1 VTIACATIGSE
12 IRYTLDGST
21 PVIESPLYNGPIIIV
36 SNTTVYAKAFK
47 PGLTDSSLAS
57 ATYTL
62 NYMLTV
68 IGGSGGGMFGPGA
81 AVAITLDATPPGQVV
96 GGWTV
101 LPSGTSLGTAFDTRQ
116 TMTSL
121 VMPAAHVTLTAAFRP
136 PVTIYADA
144 SRPDDSGDGLSWS
157 TAKRT
162 LQSAVYT
169 AGEGGNGAS
178 DIILATN
185 GVYNAGGAV
194 TPGYSLSNRVVIAKE
209 VAVRSVNGASVT
221 VIEGSGTN
229 NFNTANAMR
238 CVYLSKGVLEG
249 FTLRKGSTRWNMMF
263 DGDSFGGGVYMES
276 PSLVLRNCVI
286 SGNRAQFGGGAHWG
300 TLNNCLLTDNTA
312 TDYGGGAGF
321 CTLNSTTIVGNTA
334 GRRGGG
340 VYNGNDVFGV
350 YNCIIWNNRRDSGLI
365 DDCYFLSWNVYYSCA
380 SELSAINGNIN
391 VNPQFVDASNGNYR
405 LQPTSPCIDKGS
417 NTYASDLPDLDGHVR
432 IIDGDANITNTVD
445 MGAYEYGS
453 WHAVAAPEFV
463 PWHVTSFIG
472 TLAVFISCAT
482 AGSEIRYTV
491 DGTDPTT
498 NSSLYTASLSLNG
511 TTTVKAKAYRTGLP
525 ESVTVT
531 ATFTKQ
537 TVATPTFSPS
547 SATSFT
553 GTLSVAISCATAGA
567 EIRYTLDETEP
578 TSSSALYTSPFSLS
592 ATTTI
597 RAKAFKA
604 GMTASAVAAM
614 RVTQQPTETPVIS
627 PPSTTVFTN
636 DLVVSVSCVNPGAR
650 IRYTTDGVDPT
661 GSSILYMGAFT
672 LSATATV
679 KARAF
684 FAGLAD
690 SGVAEATYRKVKT
703 LYVDAGRPDD
713 SGDGLSWGT
722 AKQTIQSGIDA
733 AVEGDTVLVTNGI
746 YNVGCSVMPGQ
757 SLSNRVIIAKDLTL
771 CSVNGATETIIEGSG
786 TNYYGTAGA
795 MRCVYIT
802 KGILDGFT
810 LRGGTSLSGAYNVNY
825 YGGGVYSAG
834 GVLKHCVLSGN
845 KAYNG
850 GGSYESVLYDCW
862 VTDNVAMN
870 DGGGS
875 CGGTLNNVILLRNS
889 AKYGAGSLGGT
900 LYNSLLV
907 GNTASSS
914 GGGTHNSVLYNCT
927 VSQNSAG
934 NGGGIYSDSSRYPF
948 NCIIWNNRLSSG
960 ATNDCNSSVYAY
972 NTCAS
977 GIAVTSG
984 NINVDPLF
992 VNPGNGDYR
1001 LQANSPCIDKGSNT
1015 YAPNLTDIDGNA
1027 RVFDGDANGIN
1038 TVDMGAYEFASSPGV
1053 AMPVII
1059 PPNGTFFLGSVVAQI
1074 SCEAVDATIRY
1085 TLDGTEPTTNS
1096 MVYAGPLSLMNTTT
1110 IKSKA
1115 FKSGLP
1121 DSLTVGAV
1129 LTRQAVATPVFTPVA
1144 GTLFINALAVT
1155 VTCSTASSEIRYTLD
1170 GTTPIPTSSLYTG
1183 PIILTTNT
1191 TVNAKAFKLGMDD
1204 SATASASYSLQPVA
1218 TPVFL
1223 PPAGWPCETTL
1234 AVTTTCATAGA
1245 TMRYTVDG
1253 TEPSLS
1259 SPVYA
1264 SPIIINA
1271 TTTIK
1276 VKAYKQ
1282 GYPDSVTA
1290 TAMYPKA
1297 IPISEAVDNLSLTFT
1312 MLGNL
1317 PWYGETGGTAHDGI
1331 DAARSGLITPGQQ
1344 SWMETVVYGT
1354 GTISFWWKITSG
1366 SGYGN
1371 LSFFIDRGFQSSI
1384 SRDVNWQQRTYTL
1397 GNGYHTLMWYYRRNA
1412 SSTTVPDGSWVDQ
1425 IVWSPT
1431 VQRTARST
1439 PYQWLDDYRLVGGGD
1454 YEAADMLDS
1463 DGDGY
1468 KAWEE
1473 YVAGTDPTNSL
1484 SVFRAKID
1492 EWGGQRRVS
1501 WTPDLTGAVP
1511 SRVYSVFGTGTLL
1524 DGFPSTPATNVPAGT
1539 PISAQSLEPYRFF
1552 KVGVGIQQ

>member
-1 VTIACATIGSE
+1 
-12 IRYTLDGST
+12 
-21 PVIESPLYNGPIIIV
+21 
-36 SNTTVYAKAFK
+36 
-47 PGLTDSSLAS
+47 
-57 ATYTL
+57 
-62 NYMLTV
+62 
-68 IGGSGGGMFGPGA
+68 
-81 AVAITLDATPPGQVV
+81 
-96 GGWTV
+96 
-101 LPSGTSLGTAFDTRQ
+101 
-116 TMTSL
+116 MTSL
-121 VMPAAHVTLTAAFRP
+121 VMPSAHVTLTAIFRS

-144 SRPDDSGDGLSWS
+144 SRPDDSGDGLSWAA
-157 TAKRT
+157 AKQT
-162 LQSAVYT
+162 LQAALYA
-169 AGEGGNGAS
+169 AGDGGNGAS

-209 VAVRSVNGASVT
+209 VAVRSVNGAAVT

-229 NFNTANAMR
+229 SFSTANAMR
-238 CVYLSKGVLEG
+238 CVYLAKGELEG
-249 FTLRKGSTRWNMMF
+249 FTLRKGSTRNMTF
-263 DGDSFGGGVYMES
+263 DVNCLGGGVYMAS
-276 PSLVLRNCVI
+276 SGLTVKNCVI
-286 SGNRAQFGGGAHWG
+286 SGNRAQVGGGAYYG
-300 TLNNCLLTDNTA
+300 KINNCLLADNGA
-312 TDYGGGAGF
+312 AESGGGAGLSS
-321 CTLNSTTIVGNTA
+321 LNNSTIVGNTA
-334 GRRGGG
+334 QRSGAGL
-340 VYNGNDVFGV
+340 YNNPMYPTPV
-350 YNCIIWNNRRDSGLI
+350 YNCIFWNNRLDSGLI
-365 DDCYFLSWNVYYSCA
+365 YDLYYSATLCYTTCA
-380 SELSAINGNIN
+380 SGLPAVNGNIN
-391 VNPQFVDASNGNYR
+391 ANPLFIDATNGNYR
-405 LQPTSPCIDKGS
+405 LQAASPCIDKGS
-417 NTYASDLPDLDGHVR
+417 NAYASDLLDLDGHVR
-432 IIDGDANITNTVD
+432 IVDGDANSTNTVD

-463 PWHVTSFIG
+463 PWHGTSFIG

-491 DGTDPTT
+491 DGTEPTT

-547 SATSFT
+547 SVPSFT
-553 GTLSVAISCATAGA
+553 GTLSLAISCATVGA

-578 TSSSALYTSPFSLS
+578 TPSSALYTSPFSLS

-597 RAKAFKA
+597 RAKAFKS
-604 GMTASAVAAM
+604 GMTASAVVAM

-627 PPSTTVFTN
+627 PPSMTVFTSN
-636 DLVVSVSCVNPGAR
+636 LVVSVSCVNPGAT
-650 IRYTTDGVDPT
+650 IRYTTDGLDPT
-661 GSSILYMGAFT
+661 GSSILYTGAFT

-713 SGDGLSWGT
+713 SGDGFSWST

-757 SLSNRVIIAKDLTL
+757 SLSNRVIIAKDITI

-802 KGILDGFT
+802 NGILDGFT
-810 LRGGTSLSGAYNVNY
+810 LRGGTSLSTTYDLNR
-825 YGGGVYSAG
+825 YGGGVYSSG
-834 GVLKHCVLSGN
+834 GMLKHCVISGN
-845 KAYNG
+845 KAYYG
-850 GGSYESVLYDCW
+850 GGSYESVLYNCC
-862 VTDNVAMN
+862 VTGNVAVSSGGGSYGGTLISILLTANMAA

-875 CGGTLNNVILLRNS
+875 RN
-889 AKYGAGSLGGT
+889 GT

-907 GNTASSS
+907 NNTASSS
-914 GGGTHNSVLYNCT
+914 GGGTYNSVLYNCT

-934 NGGGIYSDSSRYPF
+934 NGCGIYSDSTRYPF
-948 NCIIWNNRLSSG
+948 NCIIWNNRLASG
-960 ATNDCNSSVYAY
+960 ATNDISILVIISAY

-977 GIAVTSG
+977 GLTATSG

-992 VNPGNGDYR
+992 VNPANGDYR

-1015 YAPNLTDIDGNA
+1015 YAPNLTDLDGNA
-1027 RVFDGDANGIN
+1027 RLFDGDANGTN
-1038 TVDMGAYEFASSPGV
+1038 TVDMGAYEFASSPAV
-1053 AMPVII
+1053 AMPAII
-1059 PPNGTFFLGSVVAQI
+1059 PPNGTSFLGSVVAQI
-1074 SCEAVDATIRY
+1074 SCETVDATIRY

-1096 MVYAGPLSLMNTTT
+1096 MVYAGPLSLMDTTT
-1110 IKSKA
+1110 IKAKA
-1115 FKSGLP
+1115 SKSGLP
-1121 DSLTVGAV
+1121 DSLTAVAV
-1129 LTRQAVATPVFTPVA
+1129 LTRQEVATPVFTPVS
-1144 GTLFINALAVT
+1144 GTLFINSLAVT
-1155 VTCSTASSEIRYTLD
+1155 VTCSTVSSEIRYTVD
-1170 GTTPIPTSSLYTG
+1170 GSTPHAASPLYME

-1191 TVNAKAFKLGMDD
+1191 TVTAKAFKFGMPD
-1204 SATASASYSLQPVA
+1204 SATVSAAYLLQPVA

-1223 PPAGWPCETTL
+1223 PIPGWPFETTL

-1245 TMRYTVDG
+1245 TIRYTVDG
-1253 TEPSLS
+1253 SEPNLS
-1259 SPVYA
+1259 NPIYE
-1264 SPIIINA
+1264 SPIMINA

-1282 GYPDSVTA
+1282 GFPDSVTA
-1290 TAMYPKA
+1290 TASYPKA
-1297 IPISEAVDNLSLTFT
+1297 IPVSEAVDALSLNFT
-1312 MLGNL
+1312 MFGNL

-1331 DAARSGLITPGQQ
+1331 DAARSGLITAGQQ
-1344 SWMETVVYGT
+1344 SRMETVVYGT

-1366 SGYGN
+1366 SGYGS
-1371 LSFFIDRGFQSSI
+1371 LRFYIDYISKSSI
-1384 SRDVNWQQRTYTL
+1384 SFDVNWQQRTYTL
-1397 GNGYHTLMWYYRRNA
+1397 GNGYHTLTWYYMKNA

-1431 VQRTARST
+1431 VQRTAHST
-1439 PYQWLDDYRLVGGGD
+1439 PYQWLDDYRLVVGGD
-1454 YEAADMLDS
+1454 YETADMSDT
-1463 DGDGY
+1463 DGDGHT
-1468 KAWEE
+1468 AWQE
-1473 YVAGTDPTNSL
+1473 YVAGTNPTNSL
-1484 SVFRAKID
+1484 SVFHAKID
-1492 EWGGQRRVS
+1492 KVGGQMSVY

-1539 PISAQSLEPYRFF
+1539 IIPIQALSPNRFF
-1552 KVGVGIQQ
+1552 KVSVEIQQ